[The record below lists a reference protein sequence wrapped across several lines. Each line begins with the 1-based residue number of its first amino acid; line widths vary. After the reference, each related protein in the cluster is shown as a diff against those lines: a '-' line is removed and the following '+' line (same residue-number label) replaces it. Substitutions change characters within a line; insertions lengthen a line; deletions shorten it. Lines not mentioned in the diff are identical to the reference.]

1 MGIVVAKVQCP
12 ACAKRGQDKSKN
24 NFVLYEDGGG
34 YCFSCG
40 HTLRSKKQEEEESEI
55 IFEDTN
61 EVITEEELEK
71 FKQQSTYEGRG
82 FRGIRDETYKTF
94 GVRHT
99 YNTETGDMIAQYY
112 PCTIDYK
119 LSGYKCRGIPKDFL
133 RPGPIK
139 LVEGGVGQQCELFGQ
154 HKFKS
159 SSSRYLLICGGEL
172 DQLSAFQML
181 YDDIK
186 RRDKD
191 KDYGPIP
198 VVSSILGENGT
209 HKQLKAQYEWLS
221 RFEKI
226 VLCLDNDEAGKK
238 ATEQCVKVL
247 PKGKVF
253 IMDIDLKDANEFLTQ
268 GKERQFVSSFYSA
281 KAYTPMGVVGSDQ
294 LYDGI
299 VGKALAPKMLFP
311 PFMKGINDKTAG
323 GIPLGKI
330 VNIGAGS
337 GQGKTSLVNEMIY
350 YWIFNS
356 PYMIG
361 VVSMELDKEEYGE
374 VMLSRHLR
382 RKIALI
388 SSAEEKHQYL
398 KSDSVKTASERLFK
412 KEDGSPRWFLV
423 DDRDGSL
430 KDLQKTVEELVIA
443 CGCRVIILDPL
454 QDILDGLS
462 NEDQAVFMK
471 WQKSLKKS
479 HGVTFININHVRKSG
494 SGAESASAGAFITE
508 EDFAGASQIFKSADL
523 NMLVMRNKYAE
534 DEIVRNTTHSVIS
547 KCRWTGFTG
556 PAGDFYYD
564 NSTHTLY
571 DKDDWMKENAV
582 NF

>member
-1 MGIVVAKVQCP
+1 MGVAVAKVQCP
-12 ACAKRGQDKSKN
+12 SCAKRGLDKSKN

-40 HTLRSKKQEEEESEI
+40 YSVRSKKQEEEESEI

-112 PCTIDYK
+112 PCTTNYK
-119 LSGYKCRGIPKDFL
+119 LTGYKCRGIPKNFAI
-133 RPGPIK
+133 PGPLK
-139 LVEGGVGQQCELFGQ
+139 LVDGGVGQQCDLFGQ
-154 HKFKS
+154 HKFKTT
-159 SSSRYLLICGGEL
+159 SSRYVIITGGEL

-186 RRDKD
+186 NRG
-191 KDYGPIP
+191 KDYGP
-198 VVSSILGENGT
+198 VACVSSVIGESGT
-209 HKQLKAQYEWLS
+209 WKQLKEQYEWLN

-253 IMDIDLKDANEFLTQ
+253 IMDMELKDANEYLTQ
-268 GKERQFVSSFYSA
+268 GRERQFVSAFYAA

-294 LYDGI
+294 LMQGI
-299 VGKALAPKMLFP
+299 IDKSLAPKMEFP
-311 PFMKGINDKTAG
+311 PFMKMINHKTAG
-323 GIPLGKI
+323 GIPRGKI

-337 GQGKTSLVNEMIY
+337 GQGKTSLVNEIVY

-356 PYMIG
+356 PYLIG

-374 VMLSRHLR
+374 VLLSRHLQ
-382 RKIALI
+382 RKLSLI
-388 SSAEEKHQYL
+388 SSPQDKHTYL
-398 KSDSVKTASERLFK
+398 NSQSVKAASDTLFK

-443 CGCRVIILDPL
+443 CDCKVIILDPL

-479 HGVTFININHVRKSG
+479 HSVTFININHLRKSV
-494 SGAESASAGAFITE
+494 SGAEANSAGAFITE
-508 EDFAGASQIFKSADL
+508 EDFAGSSTIFKSADL
-523 NMLVMRNKYAE
+523 NILLMRNKYAE
-534 DEIVRNTTHSVIS
+534 DDIVRNTTHSVIS

-556 PAGDFYYD
+556 SSGDFYYD
-564 NSTHTLY
+564 NNTHTLH